1 MHSTKK
7 QSYCADSI
15 LEFKDLSACGINL
28 LFMRDIFATF
38 SSIICE
44 CMVEVV
50 TKCFCFDCFT
60 KCTFRQNKV
69 IFVSLALGD
78 G

>member
-7 QSYCADSI
+7 QSYCANSI

-38 SSIICE
+38 SSIIV
-44 CMVEVV
+44 M
-50 TKCFCFDCFT
+50 
-60 KCTFRQNKV
+60 
-69 IFVSLALGD
+69 
-78 G
+78 